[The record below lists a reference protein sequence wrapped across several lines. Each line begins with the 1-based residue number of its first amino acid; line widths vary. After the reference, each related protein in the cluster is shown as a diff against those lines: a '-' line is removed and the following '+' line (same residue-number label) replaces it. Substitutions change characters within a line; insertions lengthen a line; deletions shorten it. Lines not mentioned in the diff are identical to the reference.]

1 MLNPRKKLIRILFTT
16 KDLATSLDTVKAYY
30 ELTKPGIIRG
40 NVLTAIAGF
49 LFASQGNV
57 DAFALAQTVLGVVFI
72 IASGCVI
79 NNYIDRDID
88 IKMERTKNRALVTG
102 KIKPLPALMFATILG
117 VIGLLVLLAYIN
129 VLTALIGLVAF
140 IFYVV
145 VYGYAKRHS
154 VHGTLVGSIP
164 GALSLV
170 AGYTAVTGRVDV
182 TASLLFLIMAIWQM
196 PHFYAIAIY
205 RLKDYK
211 AAGLPVISI
220 KKGITATKLHI
231 VAYIVVYAIASSLLT
246 VFSYAGYVYL
256 IAMLGMSGYWLW
268 YASNSKRAT
277 SNDTWAKGV
286 FGISLLVL
294 LVFSFL
300 ISINN
305 FLP

>member
-1 MLNPRKKLIRILFTT
+1 M
-16 KDLATSLDTVKAYY
+16 DTVKAYY

-49 LFASQGNV
+49 LFASQGN
-57 DAFALAQTVLGVVFI
+57 ANLLALGQTVLGVIFI
-72 IASGCVI
+72 IASGCVF

-88 IKMERTKNRALVTG
+88 KKMERTKKRALVTG
-102 KIKPLPALMFATILG
+102 KIKPLPALIFATILG
-117 VIGLLVLLAYIN
+117 VIGLLVLLAFIN
-129 VLTALIGLVAF
+129 VLTALIGLIAF

-145 VYGYAKRHS
+145 VYGYAKRNS

-182 TASLLFLIMAIWQM
+182 TALLLFLIMAIWQM

-205 RLKDYK
+205 RLHDYK
-211 AAGLPVISI
+211 AAGLPIISI
-220 KKGITATKLHI
+220 KKGIAATKLQIITYI
-231 VAYIVVYAIASSLLT
+231 VAYAAASSLLT

-256 IAMLGMSGYWLW
+256 LTMLCMSGYWLW
-268 YASNSKRAT
+268 YASTSKRAT
-277 SNDTWAKGV
+277 SNEAWAKGV

-294 LVFSFL
+294 LVFSLL